1 MSSTPQSIIPFRSRA
16 DRTDRDSTGRPGG
29 SDTVLDGIPDQLDQL
44 ADTID
49 RAVHANLARQTG
61 GLSPAAL
68 AGAYADWAV
77 HLASSPGKQAQLL
90 GKALRKGW
98 RFANHVASAM
108 PTDGPSEPCIEPLP
122 QDRRFTA
129 EEWQHWP
136 YSLIHQAFLLAQQW
150 WH

>member
-98 RFANHVASAM
+98 RFANHMKTARLPKNIAASRGAVSHV
-108 PTDGPSEPCIEPLP
+108 GPRILQSYGS
-122 QDRRFTA
+122 A
-129 EEWQHWP
+129 
-136 YSLIHQAFLLAQQW
+136 
-150 WH
+150 